1 MTDIR
6 VIMWDFAGVL
16 LHTVKGT
23 FNSLMAERLDVPLS
37 DVEKVMNSRMN
48 ERWDIDDVDDIT
60 FYSYLLKSLHQ
71 PLEKISIL
79 QRFVVKDFFVDKVI
93 LEKIKALR
101 ENYINVLLTNFPRH
115 FHDFTKTDWIIDG
128 AFDHIIASCDVKLI
142 KPDPA
147 IYHLA
152 LNRAGCEP
160 HQAVFL
166 DDREENVRAAEA
178 LGMQGIVFDDKVR
191 SMQKLEE
198 ILSA

>member
-1 MTDIR
+1 MTNIR

-23 FNSLMAERLDVPLS
+23 FNSLMAERLDVALS

-48 ERWDIDDVDDIT
+48 ERWDIDDIDDIT

-79 QRFVVKDFFVDKVI
+79 QRFVVKDFFIDKVI

-101 ENYINVLLTNFPRH
+101 ENYTNVLLTNFPKH
-115 FHDFTKTDWIIDG
+115 FHNFIKTDWIIEG

-152 LNRAGCEP
+152 LNRADCEP

-178 LGMQGIVFDDKVR
+178 LGMQGIVFDDKIR

>member
-1 MTDIR
+1 
-6 VIMWDFAGVL
+6 MWDFAGVL

-23 FNSLMAERLDVPLS
+23 FNSLMAERLDVALS

-48 ERWDIDDVDDIT
+48 ERWDIDDIDDIT

-79 QRFVVKDFFVDKVI
+79 QRFVVKDFFIDKVI

-101 ENYINVLLTNFPRH
+101 ENYTNVLLTNFPKH
-115 FHDFTKTDWIIDG
+115 FHNFIKTDWIIEG

-152 LNRAGCEP
+152 LNRADCEP

-178 LGMQGIVFDDKVR
+178 LGMQGIVFDDKIR